1 MGDERLRSWAKIM
14 AEHSALSNDEL
25 FDNFSM
31 HVSEP
36 EVTAC
41 IPESKVLVVKAEK
54 VKHRCVQVVNMHG
67 LFDGLV
73 AKLVGGAV
81 NVASLHAAAREPHRE
96 TVGVVVPAGSFAISA
111 FG

>member
-81 NVASLHAAAREPHRE
+81 NVASLHASSGQPHGE
-96 TVGVVVPAGSFAISA
+96 AVGIVVASGALAFA
-111 FG
+111 